1 MSDYARH
8 KALHGGSTRG
18 RPRNAESGIDVRDRP
33 GTTLEVILN
42 AELAR
47 LLRQHG
53 LEAEAEQSVQVG
65 GRRHQIDVLV
75 ELGERAVAIEA
86 EFAPARTLR
95 ADAEQ
100 RLPEAPLR
108 WRGLP
113 VTSVFEVV
121 YPERLKKLP
130 ESRAREELASCE
142 DLEFQQLARR
152 PAGIAF
158 MAPPSKASETR
169 VRDSVTGLAECM
181 HDYWIRTAAGGP
193 VEETVEL
200 ASEAIQVATE
210 VLQRV
215 PKSQQPKS
223 GDSDAQATTALIW
236 LNALLFQMLL
246 AQNLNTDQ
254 FPPEHRGTKIP
265 MPENPCRTHHL
276 WQQWTDILKINW
288 WPIFHV
294 ARETLNSTPPYWAKN
309 ALDVLLP
316 VAAEISEKGV
326 IRHHDIAG
334 RIFHRLLETRKF
346 LATNYTTIPAAVL
359 LAGLAFD
366 RRHPCWKD
374 IDWTSPADLNKLRIV
389 DPACGT
395 GTLLMAALQ
404 EILRQ
409 HRRSA
414 DSDDSAETAIRP
426 LLEHALHGYD
436 VVPAAV
442 HLTAATLSMAEA
454 SQLIK
459 DMPLYRMPHDVRD
472 GKPRLGSLDFLQRSL
487 SGGKAQFLPLLVN
500 EEHDPSRT
508 TGTGERTFDVYM
520 PNDTHLMIANPPY
533 TRAGGPGDDAHTSWN
548 PMFGSVLSTSD
559 ASMMTDALKRTLQGS
574 PANLYAGLGSAF
586 VVLAQ
591 EKVRVGGRLAF
602 VLPATALTGIR
613 WSSLRQMLLQDFD
626 IDWVVVSHDAR
637 NRHAHGG
644 FPGRRFV
651 AFSESTR
658 IAEAMIVAT
667 RRPPD
672 RSVDRT
678 HVVRFVNLRHNP
690 DDAINAMEIAR
701 ALLDSPLPKSDNSQ
715 TEIGAVGGT
724 WGEVLVVEQASLGD
738 RAWTEST
745 FVQGRLS
752 SIASSLVENGHW
764 CMSLPSSHIP
774 ITTLAESCDFGP
786 YHMQIKNP
794 KQGLFT
800 VQATTDQTRAGH
812 PALWHHEA
820 RHMTTL
826 GAQANARL
834 VERSDRDPGAQS
846 KMLDRAG
853 RLQLAC
859 ELGHAPQ
866 RVSAVIADEAMIG
879 ISSWITLHAKRPARG
894 KEEALCLW
902 LNSSLGLLLRIVY
915 ANRPYLGRS
924 RLPHSVARSLPVL
937 DIDALSKA
945 QLEAAHALFHEMKQ
959 KPLLGFAHLAMDPV
973 RRELDNRLLEE
984 VLGYSAKDEIDQ
996 FAKMLNREPTIT
1008 ARH

>member
-1 MSDYARH
+1 M
-8 KALHGGSTRG
+8 
-18 RPRNAESGIDVRDRP
+18 RDRP

-53 LEAEAEQSVQVG
+53 FEAEAEQSVQAG

-75 ELGERAVAIEA
+75 ELGERAVGIEA

-113 VTSVFEVV
+113 VTSVFEIV

-142 DLEFQQLARR
+142 DLEFQQLARW

-158 MAPPSKASETR
+158 VAPPPMASQTR
-169 VRDSVTGLAECM
+169 VRGSLTGLAECL

-210 VLQRV
+210 VLQRD
-215 PKSQQPKS
+215 PNLQQAKP
-223 GDSDAQATTALIW
+223 GDSDPHATTALIW

-246 AQNLNTDQ
+246 AKNLKTDQ
-254 FPPEHRGTKIP
+254 FPPEHRDTKIP
-265 MPENPCRTHHL
+265 MPENPCRTYYL
-276 WQQWTDILKINW
+276 RQQWTDILKINW

-294 ARETLNSTPPYWAKN
+294 AREMLNSTDPYWAKN
-309 ALDVLLP
+309 ALDLLLP
-316 VAAEISEKGV
+316 VATAISEKGA

-366 RRHPCWKD
+366 PRHPCWKD
-374 IDWTSPADLNKLRIV
+374 VDWSSHSELEKLRIV

-404 EILRQ
+404 EILKQ
-409 HRRSA
+409 NRRSEG
-414 DSDDSAETAIRP
+414 SHDSARTAIRP
-426 LLEHALHGYD
+426 LLKHAIHGYD

-442 HLTAATLSMAEA
+442 HLTAATLSMAET

-459 DMPLYRMPHDVRD
+459 EMPLYRMPHDVRD
-472 GKPRLGSLDFLQRSL
+472 GRPRLGSLDFLQSSP
-487 SGGKAQFLPLLVN
+487 SGGRAQFLPLLVN

-508 TGTGERTFDVYM
+508 TGTGERAYDAYM
-520 PNDTHLMIANPPY
+520 PNDSHLIIANPPY

-548 PMFGSVLSTSD
+548 PMFGSVLS
-559 ASMMTDALKRTLQGS
+559 ATDAVIMTASLKNTLQGS

-586 VVLAQ
+586 VVLAK
-591 EKVRVGGRLAF
+591 ERIRIGGRLAF
-602 VLPATALTGIR
+602 VLPATVLTGIR
-613 WSSLRQMLLQDFD
+613 WAPLRNMLLEDFD
-626 IDWVVVSHDAR
+626 IDWIVVSHDVR
-637 NRHAHGG
+637 SRHARGG
-644 FPGRRFV
+644 FPGRLFV

-658 IAEAMIVAT
+658 MAEALIVAT
-667 RRPPD
+667 RKSP
-672 RSVDRT
+672 SLNVDRKRF
-678 HVVRFVNLRHNP
+678 VRFVNLRHNP
-690 DDAINAMEIAR
+690 DDAINAMEISK
-701 ALLDSPLPKSDNSQ
+701 ALLDMPLPTNSDKQ
-715 TEIGAVGGT
+715 IEIGAVGGS
-724 WGEVLVVEQASLGD
+724 WGEVLIVEQASLGK

-752 SIASSLVENGHW
+752 SIASSLIENGNW
-764 CMSLPSSHIP
+764 CMSLPDSGIP
-774 ITTLAESCDFGP
+774 ITTLSELCDLGP
-786 YHMQIKNP
+786 YHMQIKNS

-800 VQATTDQTRAGH
+800 VESTTDQTRAGH
-812 PALWHHEA
+812 PALWHHES
-820 RHMTTL
+820 RHITTL
-826 GAQANARL
+826 GVEANARL
-834 VERSDRDPGAQS
+834 IERSERDPSAQS
-846 KMLDRAG
+846 RMLARAG
-853 RLQLAC
+853 YLQLAC
-859 ELGHAPQ
+859 ELRHAPQ
-866 RVSAVIADEAMIG
+866 RLAAVLTDEAMLG
-879 ISSWITLHAKRPARG
+879 ISSWITLRAKKPDRG

-902 LNSSLGLLLRIVY
+902 LNSSLGLLLRIVH

-924 RLPHSVARSLPVL
+924 RLPHSAARSLPVL

-959 KPLLGFAHLAMDPV
+959 KPLLGFAHVAMDPV
-973 RRELDNRLLEE
+973 RRELDQRLLEE

-996 FAKMLNREPTIT
+996 LAKMLNREPTIT

>member
-1 MSDYARH
+1 M
-8 KALHGGSTRG
+8 
-18 RPRNAESGIDVRDRP
+18 RDRP

-53 LEAEAEQSVQVG
+53 LEAEAEQSVQAG

-75 ELGERAVAIEA
+75 ELGERAVGIEA

-113 VTSVFEVV
+113 VTSVFEIV

-142 DLEFQQLARR
+142 DLEFRQLARG

-158 MAPPSKASETR
+158 AEPPSKVSETR
-169 VRDSVTGLAECM
+169 VRDSVTGFTGRL
-181 HDYWIRTAAGGP
+181 HDYWTSTAAGGP

-210 VLQRV
+210 VLQRD
-215 PKSQQPKS
+215 PNLQQAKP
-223 GDSDAQATTALIW
+223 GDSDPHATTALIW

-246 AQNLNTDQ
+246 AKHLKTDQ
-254 FPPEHRGTKIP
+254 FPPEHRDTKIP
-265 MPENPCRTHHL
+265 MPERPCRTYYL

-294 ARETLNSTPPYWAKN
+294 AREMLNSTDPYWAKN

-316 VAAEISEKGV
+316 VATAISEKGV

-366 RRHPCWKD
+366 PRHPCWKD
-374 IDWTSPADLNKLRIV
+374 VDWSSPSDLGKLRIV

-404 EILRQ
+404 EILKQ
-409 HRRSA
+409 HRRSTG
-414 DSDDSAETAIRP
+414 SDDSAGTAIRP
-426 LLEHALHGYD
+426 LLEHAIHGYD

-459 DMPLYRMPHDVRD
+459 DMPLYRMPHDVHD
-472 GKPRLGSLDFLQRSL
+472 GKPRLGSLDFLQSSP
-487 SGGKAQFLPLLVN
+487 SGGRAQFLPLLVD

-508 TGTGERTFDVYM
+508 TGTGERAFDAYM
-520 PNDTHLMIANPPY
+520 PNDSHLIIANPPY

-548 PMFGSVLSTSD
+548 PMFGSVLSASD
-559 ASMMTDALKRTLQGS
+559 AAIMTDSLKSTLQGS

-586 VVLAQ
+586 VVLAK
-591 EKVRVGGRLAF
+591 ERIRIGGRLAF
-602 VLPATALTGIR
+602 VLPATVLTGIR
-613 WSSLRQMLLQDFD
+613 WAPLRNMLLEDFD
-626 IDWVVVSHDAR
+626 IDWIVVSHDVR
-637 NRHAHGG
+637 SRHARGG
-644 FPGRRFV
+644 FPGRLFV

-658 IAEAMIVAT
+658 MAEALIVAT
-667 RRPPD
+667 RKSP
-672 RSVDRT
+672 SLNVDRKRF
-678 HVVRFVNLRHNP
+678 VRFVNLRHNP
-690 DDAINAMEIAR
+690 DDAINAMEISK
-701 ALLDSPLPKSDNSQ
+701 ALLDMPLPTNSDKQ
-715 TEIGAVGGT
+715 IEIGAVGGS
-724 WGEVLVVEQASLGD
+724 WGEVLIVEQASLGK

-752 SIASSLVENGHW
+752 SIASSLIENGNW
-764 CMSLPSSHIP
+764 CMSLPDSGIP
-774 ITTLAESCDFGP
+774 ITTLSELCDLGP
-786 YHMQIKNP
+786 YHMQIKNS

-800 VQATTDQTRAGH
+800 VESTTDQTRAGH
-812 PALWHHEA
+812 PALWHHES
-820 RHMTTL
+820 RHITTL
-826 GAQANARL
+826 GVEANARL
-834 VERSDRDPGAQS
+834 IERSERDPSAQS
-846 KMLDRAG
+846 RMLAKAG
-853 RLQLAC
+853 YLQLAC
-859 ELGHAPQ
+859 ELRHAPQ
-866 RVSAVIADEAMIG
+866 RLAAVLTDEAMLG
-879 ISSWITLHAKRPARG
+879 ISSWITLRAKKPDRG

-902 LNSSLGLLLRIVY
+902 LNSSLGLLLRIVH

-924 RLPHSVARSLPVL
+924 RLPHSTARSLPVL

-973 RRELDNRLLEE
+973 RRELDQRLLEE
-984 VLGYSAKDEIDQ
+984 VLGYSANDEIDQ
-996 FAKMLNREPTIT
+996 LAKMLNREPTIT

>member
-1 MSDYARH
+1 M
-8 KALHGGSTRG
+8 
-18 RPRNAESGIDVRDRP
+18 RDRP

-53 LEAEAEQSVQVG
+53 LEAEAEQSLQSG
-65 GRRHQIDVLV
+65 GRRHQVDVLV
-75 ELGERAVAIEA
+75 ELGESVVGIEA

-100 RLPEAPLR
+100 RLPDKPLR

-113 VTSVFEVV
+113 VTSVFEIV

-130 ESRAREELASCE
+130 ESRAREELARCD
-142 DLEFQQLARR
+142 DLEFQQLTRMPVGMAFAET
-152 PAGIAF
+152 PAG
-158 MAPPSKASETR
+158 SVTR
-169 VRDSVTGLAECM
+169 VRGSATSVAERL

-193 VEETVEL
+193 VGETVEL

-215 PKSQQPKS
+215 PQSQQPKAGE
-223 GDSDAQATTALIW
+223 GDPQATTALIW

-246 AQNLNTDQ
+246 AQNLKADQ
-254 FPPEHRGTKIP
+254 FPPEHRDTKIP
-265 MPENPCRTHHL
+265 MPENPCRTYYL
-276 WQQWTDILKINW
+276 SQQWTDILKINW

-294 ARETLNSTPPYWAKN
+294 ARETLSSTPPYWAKN

-316 VAAEISEKGV
+316 VATEIAEKGV

-366 RRHPCWKD
+366 PRHSCWKE
-374 IDWTSPADLNKLRIV
+374 IDWSSPDDLEKLRIV

-395 GTLLMAALQ
+395 GTLLMAAVQ
-404 EILRQ
+404 EILKR
-409 HRRSA
+409 HRRA
-414 DSDDSAETAIRP
+414 VGSDDSARTAIRP
-426 LLEHALHGYD
+426 LLEHAIHGYD

-454 SQLIK
+454 SQLING
-459 DMPLYRMPHDVRD
+459 MPLYRMPHDVRH
-472 GKPRLGSLDFLQRSL
+472 GKARLGSLDFLQGSP
-487 SGGKAQFLPLLVN
+487 SGGKAQYLPLFVN

-508 TGTGERTFDVYM
+508 TGTGERIFDVSM
-520 PNDTHLMIANPPY
+520 PPDSHLIIANPPY
-533 TRAGGPGDDAHTSWN
+533 TRAGGPGNADHTSWN

-559 ASMMTDALKRTLQGS
+559 AATMTDALKRTLQGT

-586 VVLAQ
+586 FVLAK

-602 VLPATALTGIR
+602 VLPATVLTGIR
-613 WSSLRQMLLQDFD
+613 WTSIRKLLLDDFD

-637 NRHAHGG
+637 SRHARGG
-644 FPGRRFV
+644 FPGRLFV

-658 IAEAMIVAT
+658 MAEALIVAT
-667 RRPPD
+667 RRSPD
-672 RSVDRT
+672 RNIDRT
-678 HVVRFVNLRHNP
+678 HHVKFVNLRHNP

-701 ALLDSPLPKSDNSQ
+701 SLLDTPLPTNGNKQ
-715 TEIGAVGGT
+715 IEIGAVGGS
-724 WGEVLVVEQASLGD
+724 WGEMLIVDQASLGNS
-738 RAWTEST
+738 AWTEST

-752 SIASSLVENGHW
+752 SIASNLADDGIW
-764 CMSLPSSHIP
+764 CMRLPHSSLP
-774 ITTLAESCDFGP
+774 ITALSDLCDFGP
-786 YHMQIKNP
+786 YHMQIKNS
-794 KQGLFT
+794 KQGLFKIEY
-800 VQATTDQTRAGH
+800 TTDQTRAGH
-812 PALWHHEA
+812 PALWHHKS
-820 RHMTTL
+820 RNITTL
-826 GAQANARL
+826 ATQANARL
-834 VERSDRDPGAQS
+834 MERTDRDPRAQS
-846 KMLDRAG
+846 RMLDRAG
-853 RLQLAC
+853 YLQLAC
-859 ELGHAPQ
+859 ELRHAPQ
-866 RVSAVIADEAMIG
+866 RLAAVLTDEAMIG
-879 ISSWITLHAKRPARG
+879 ISSWITLRAKTPAKG

-924 RLPHSVARSLPVL
+924 RLPHGVARSLPVL
-937 DIDALSKA
+937 NIDALSIT
-945 QLEAAHALFHEMKQ
+945 QREAAHALFHEIRH

-973 RRELDNRLLEE
+973 RRELDHRLLEE
-984 VLGYSAKDEIDQ
+984 VLGYSAKEEIDQ
-996 FAKMLNREPTIT
+996 LAKMLNREPTIT

>member
-1 MSDYARH
+1 M
-8 KALHGGSTRG
+8 
-18 RPRNAESGIDVRDRP
+18 RDRP

-53 LEAEAEQSVQVG
+53 LEAEAEQSVQAG

-113 VTSVFEVV
+113 VTSVFEIV

-152 PAGIAF
+152 TAGIAF
-158 MAPPSKASETR
+158 AEPPSNASATR
-169 VRDSVTGLAECM
+169 VRGSLTGFAECL

-210 VLQRV
+210 VLQRD
-215 PKSQQPKS
+215 PNLQQPKS
-223 GDSDAQATTALIW
+223 GDSDPHATTALIW

-246 AQNLNTDQ
+246 AKNLKTDQ
-254 FPPEHRGTKIP
+254 FPPEHRDTKIP
-265 MPENPCRTHHL
+265 MPERPCRTYYL
-276 WQQWTDILKINW
+276 LQQWTDILKINW

-294 ARETLNSTPPYWAKN
+294 AREMLNSTHPYWAKN

-316 VAAEISEKGV
+316 VATAISEKGV

-366 RRHPCWKD
+366 PRHPCWKD
-374 IDWTSPADLNKLRIV
+374 VDWSSPSDLDKLRIV

-404 EILRQ
+404 EILKQ
-409 HRRSA
+409 HRRSTG
-414 DSDDSAETAIRP
+414 SDDSAGTAIRP
-426 LLEHALHGYD
+426 LLEHAIHGYD

-472 GKPRLGSLDFLQRSL
+472 GKPRLGSLDFLQSSP
-487 SGGKAQFLPLLVN
+487 SGGRAQFLPLLVD

-508 TGTGERTFDVYM
+508 TGTGERAFDAYM
-520 PNDTHLMIANPPY
+520 PNDSHLIIANPPY

-548 PMFGSVLSTSD
+548 PMFGSVLSASD
-559 ASMMTDALKRTLQGS
+559 AAMMTDSLKSTLQGS

-586 VVLAQ
+586 VVLAK
-591 EKVRVGGRLAF
+591 ERIRIGGRVAF
-602 VLPATALTGIR
+602 VLPATVLTGVR
-613 WSSLRQMLLQDFD
+613 WAPLRNMLLEDFD
-626 IDWVVVSHDAR
+626 IDWIVVSHDVR
-637 NRHAHGG
+637 SRHARGG
-644 FPGRRFV
+644 FPGRLFV

-658 IAEAMIVAT
+658 MAEALIVAT
-667 RRPPD
+667 RKSLGPGGD
-672 RSVDRT
+672 RKRF
-678 HVVRFVNLRHNP
+678 VRFVNLRHNP
-690 DDAINAMEIAR
+690 DDAINAMEIAQ
-701 ALLDSPLPKSDNSQ
+701 ALLDMPLPTNGDRQ
-715 TEIGAVGGT
+715 IEIGAVGGS
-724 WGEVLVVEQASLGD
+724 WGEVLIVEQASLSS

-752 SIASSLVENGHW
+752 SIAASLADSGSW
-764 CMSLPSSHIP
+764 CIGLPDSGIP
-774 ITTLAESCDFGP
+774 ITTLSELCDLGP
-786 YHMQIKNP
+786 YHMQIKNS

-800 VQATTDQTRAGH
+800 VEATTDQTRAGH
-812 PALWHHEA
+812 PALWHHES
-820 RHMTTL
+820 RHITTL
-826 GAQANARL
+826 SVEANARL
-834 VERSDRDPGAQS
+834 IERSGRVPSAQS
-846 KMLDRAG
+846 RMLDRAG
-853 RLQLAC
+853 YLQLAC
-859 ELGHAPQ
+859 ELRHAPQ
-866 RVSAVIADEAMIG
+866 RLAAVLTDEAMLG
-879 ISSWITLHAKRPARG
+879 ISSWITLRARKPSRG
-894 KEEALCLW
+894 KEAALCLW
-902 LNSSLGLLLRIVY
+902 LNSSLGLLLRIVH

-924 RLPHSVARSLPVL
+924 RLPHSAARSLPVL

-945 QLEAAHALFHEMKQ
+945 QLEAAHGLFDEMKQ

-973 RRELDNRLLEE
+973 RRELDHRLLGE
-984 VLGYSAKDEIDQ
+984 VLGCSAKDEIDQ
-996 FAKMLNREPTIT
+996 FAKVLNREPTIT